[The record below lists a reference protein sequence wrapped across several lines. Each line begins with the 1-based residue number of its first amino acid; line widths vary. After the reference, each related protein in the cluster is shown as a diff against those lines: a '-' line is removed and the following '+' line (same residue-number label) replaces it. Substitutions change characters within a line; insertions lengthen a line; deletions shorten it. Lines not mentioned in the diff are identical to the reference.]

1 MSFIGVLTERKNE
14 AYLKKQLEGEKL
26 DTIYFLNEN
35 TIENMRNIKFETLLL
50 GKEIEKKQDIIRS
63 ITNKIKFLI
72 VNSDIPRN
80 LEILKDL
87 DVTLITYGFN
97 SKATLTTS
105 SIEDNRVMLCLQ
117 RNLENIYG
125 EEIESQEM
133 KIETKKNGNSYAVM
147 ELTSLLL
154 LYSRKA

>member
-105 SIEDNRVMLCLQ
+105 SIEDNRVMICLQ